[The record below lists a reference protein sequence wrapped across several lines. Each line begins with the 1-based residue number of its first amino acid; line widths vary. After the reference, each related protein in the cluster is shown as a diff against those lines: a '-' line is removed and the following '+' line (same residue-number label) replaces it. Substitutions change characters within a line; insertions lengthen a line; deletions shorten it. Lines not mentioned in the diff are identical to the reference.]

1 MLVVLVVNIFIS
13 VVCWMIAVRLWGC
26 SAQIRQVNAVLEKS
40 IIHCEQLRLAPLVLA
55 EQQLQVLQLRQT
67 YQNQT
72 GQIDRLWEL
81 VQLLRW
87 LAR

>member
-1 MLVVLVVNIFIS
+1 MLVILIVNILIS
-13 VVCWMIAVRLWGC
+13 VGCWTIAIRLWGC
-26 SAQIRQVNAVLEKS
+26 RSQIMQLNAVLEKS
-40 IIHCEQLRLAPLVLA
+40 IIHCEQLRFAQLILA
-55 EQQLQVLQLRQT
+55 EKQLQVLQLRQI

-81 VQLLRW
+81 LQLLRW

>member
-1 MLVVLVVNIFIS
+1 MLVILVVNILIS
-13 VVCWMIAVRLWGC
+13 VVCWMIAVRLLGC
-26 SAQIRQVNAVLEKS
+26 RSQIMRVNAVLEKF
-40 IIHCEQLRLAPLVLA
+40 IIHGEHLHLAPLVMA
-55 EQQLQVLQLRQT
+55 EQQLQVLQLRQI

>member
-13 VVCWMIAVRLWGC
+13 VVCWIIAARLLGC
-26 SAQIRQVNAVLEKS
+26 RSQIMRVNAVLEKS
-40 IIHCEQLRLAPLVLA
+40 IIHCEQLQLVPLVMA
-55 EQQLQVLQLRQT
+55 EQQLQVLQLRQI

-81 VQLLRW
+81 LQLLRW

>member
-13 VVCWMIAVRLWGC
+13 VVCWMIAFRLLGC
-26 SAQIRQVNAVLEKS
+26 RTQIMRVNAVLEKS

-55 EQQLQVLQLRQT
+55 EQQLQVLQLRQI

-81 VQLLRW
+81 MQLLRW

>member
-1 MLVVLVVNIFIS
+1 MLVVLAVNILIS

-26 SAQIRQVNAVLEKS
+26 RSQIMQMNAVLEKS

-55 EQQLQVLQLRQT
+55 EQQLQVLQLRQI

-81 VQLLRW
+81 LQVLRW
-87 LAR
+87 LVR